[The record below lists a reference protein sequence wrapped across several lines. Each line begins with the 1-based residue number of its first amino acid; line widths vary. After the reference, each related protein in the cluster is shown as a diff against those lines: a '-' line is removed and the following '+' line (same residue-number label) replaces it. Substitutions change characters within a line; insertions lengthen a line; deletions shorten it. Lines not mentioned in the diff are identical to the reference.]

1 MAQLHLILLSLKTA
15 QVGND
20 RRVPTLLVAPDLSSV
35 LPQILVDGFVILRF
49 VSDLHIAVWVTHDEE
64 GPTFALCIPLV
75 VCIVAYKQSDVLQ
88 PVLFTVDLIVI
99 PLSEDGVDEKYGV
112 LEKGLA

>member
-1 MAQLHLILLSLKTA
+1 MAQLHLVFLPLKVA
-15 QVGND
+15 KVGEYC
-20 RRVPTLLVAPDLSSV
+20 RVSTLLVAPDLRSV
-35 LPQILVDGFVILRF
+35 LPQILVDGFVTLRF

-88 PVLFTVDLIVI
+88 PVLFMVDLLVI